1 MMNTESSAERI
12 VRLQDITLFD
22 NQLNEFKFEDLGN
35 IQLFGLFI
43 TGSWCPPCKEFEKVL
58 LDFYKEV
65 NTPEKIFEVVYMSS
79 EKNETEF
86 KESIKD
92 LPWAIIKYNNT
103 IIHHLS
109 TELKVEYIPILYI
122 ISKNGDVLT
131 DEGRKDI
138 LDNKEKAFESWIRIL
153 KAFKDR
159 LDY

>member
-1 MMNTESSAERI
+1 MNTESTAERI

-22 NQLNEFKFEDLGN
+22 HQLNEFKFEDLGN
-35 IQLFGLFI
+35 IQLFGLFV

-65 NTPEKIFEVVYMSS
+65 NTPEKIFEVVHMSS
-79 EKNETEF
+79 EKNESEF
-86 KESIKD
+86 KENIKE

-103 IIHHLS
+103 IIHHLA
-109 TELKVEYIPILYI
+109 TELKIEYIPILYI

-131 DEGRKDI
+131 DEGRKD
-138 LDNKEKAFESWIRIL
+138 LMDNKEKAFESWIRIL